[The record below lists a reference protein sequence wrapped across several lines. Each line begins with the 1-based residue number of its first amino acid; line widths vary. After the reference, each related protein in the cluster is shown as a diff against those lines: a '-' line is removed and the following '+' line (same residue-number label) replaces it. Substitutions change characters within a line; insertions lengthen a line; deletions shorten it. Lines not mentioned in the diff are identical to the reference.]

1 MDQVGA
7 VKIQFIKEI
16 PIPAPPPMD
25 VTVEQ
30 LVNFFGGAIQGANVR
45 IFVPIRS
52 DAGNDEFLPFRI
64 GLLSS
69 PPAVLLKTH
78 HSDFQPAVGPII
90 RTTFDKGDALVKVK
104 ILEMHALNTFH
115 LPVRTKAREMSVHTL
130 ILPANF
136 NTTTRENYIIPVVT
150 KAKINGVGTP
160 REIYSFPQFNIDMIA
175 NSL

>member
-1 MDQVGA
+1 
-7 VKIQFIKEI
+7 
-16 PIPAPPPMD
+16 
-25 VTVEQ
+25 
-30 LVNFFGGAIQGANVR
+30 
-45 IFVPIRS
+45 
-52 DAGNDEFLPFRI
+52 
-64 GLLSS
+64 
-69 PPAVLLKTH
+69 
-78 HSDFQPAVGPII
+78 VGPII